1 MAQINLTVRLTIRA
15 GMSVTISVVILVGH
29 KYPIVLH
36 GKTIA
41 TE

>member
-1 MAQINLTVRLTIRA
+1 MAKINLTVRLTNRT
-15 GMSVTISVVILVGH
+15 GISPAMDLVGH

-36 GKTIA
+36 GKAIA

>member
-1 MAQINLTVRLTIRA
+1 MAKINLTVRLTIRA
-15 GMSVTISVVILVGH
+15 GMSPEMELVGH
-29 KYPIVLH
+29 KYPIVLY

>member
-1 MAQINLTVRLTIRA
+1 MAQINLTVRLTNRT
-15 GMSVTISVVILVGH
+15 GMSTFLKKDLVGH

-36 GKTIA
+36 GKAIA